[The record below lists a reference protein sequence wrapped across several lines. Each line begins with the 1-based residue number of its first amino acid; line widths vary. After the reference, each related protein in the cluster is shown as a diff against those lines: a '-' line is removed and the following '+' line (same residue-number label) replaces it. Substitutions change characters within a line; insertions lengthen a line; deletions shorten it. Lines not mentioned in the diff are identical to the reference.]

1 MKKIVCL
8 FILAA
13 MVCVTA
19 VAQTQYISIKRLE
32 KEDRKASL
40 AGMGGFLIY
49 SKRSDLV
56 IRLTNVKTPIIERH
70 GIGEDG
76 LYEYSIK
83 VAPEETD
90 HPKLEISK
98 RGDVYSV
105 PEVLKLKPDYYQA
118 YLIEEVENPIR
129 LEDQT
134 RPQDAI
140 LDAKL
145 AEVEIETTIQ
155 DLQVV
160 YSDSL
165 HATMETKLKEG
176 DNSISVISIK
186 IPIANLKNVEAR
198 LAGAQK
204 KCDELYDKMLN
215 NKTSKEEEQEYDR
228 LNEEEIPALKSLLTE
243 MKTIEVFAQGTN
255 RLPISLEGISP
266 RSKFRYGVLL
276 LVKPEYVT
284 EYDARLAEGVRQ
296 WNNRNYENA
305 KGEFLKALAAK
316 DAPEDKS
323 LVQANIA
330 ECDSCI
336 RYFRAADYALSR
348 MAELKEKGT
357 ATQSKVQEYASAAI
371 TFITNLNNYNPCEF
385 YSNILAKLEAM
396 VENMPLVVKF
406 TVMQWIDDGAGLR
419 QGGGRAQVELWAN
432 EGFSHP
438 SPKEYQ
444 SERRFKKHVGDDV
457 FCKKLGETGAD
468 GTLVV
473 NFDRKAL
480 PKGIFFHAEGD
491 NTIKYIRMQDII
503 RNSKDDYQM
512 RQFRTSL

>member
-1 MKKIVCL
+1 MKKTVCL
-8 FILAA
+8 FILAV

-19 VAQTQYISIKRLE
+19 MAQSQYISIKRLE
-32 KEDRKASL
+32 KEDHEASL

-56 IRLTNVKTPIIERH
+56 IRLTNVKNPIIERH
-70 GIGEDG
+70 GIVENG

-90 HPKLEISK
+90 HPKLEVSI
-98 RGDVYSV
+98 RGDVYS
-105 PEVLKLKPDYYQA
+105 ESKVLNLKPDCYQA
-118 YLIEEVENPIR
+118 YLVETVENRIQC
-129 LEDQT
+129 ENQT
-134 RPQDAI
+134 RSQDVI

-145 AEVEIETTIQ
+145 AEVEIETPIQ

-186 IPIANLKNVEAR
+186 IPIASLKNVEAR

-228 LNEEEIPALKSLLTE
+228 LNEEEIPVLKSLLVE
-243 MKTIEVFAQGTN
+243 MKTIEVFAEGTN
-255 RLPISLEGISP
+255 RLQILLQDIEP
-266 RSKFRYGVLL
+266 RRKFRYGVLL
-276 LVKPEYVT
+276 LVKEVYIT
-284 EYDARLAEGVRQ
+284 EYNARLAEGVRQ

-305 KGEFLKALAAK
+305 KSEFLKALAAK

-491 NTIKYIRMQDII
+491 DTIKYIRMQDII

>member
-1 MKKIVCL
+1 MKKTVCL
-8 FILAA
+8 LMLAV

-32 KEDRKASL
+32 KEDREASL

-56 IRLTNVKTPIIERH
+56 IRLTNVKNPIIERH

-83 VAPEETD
+83 VDPEETS
-90 HPKLEISK
+90 HPKLEVSI
-98 RGDVYSV
+98 RGDVYV
-105 PEVLKLKPDYYQA
+105 EPKVLNFKPDYYQA
-118 YLIEEVENPIR
+118 YLVETVEKRIQYEN
-129 LEDQT
+129 QT
-134 RPQDAI
+134 RSQDVI

-145 AEVEIETTIQ
+145 AEVEIETPIQ

-165 HATMETKLKEG
+165 YATMETKLKEG

-186 IPIANLKNVEAR
+186 IPIASLKNVETR
-198 LAGAQK
+198 LVEAQK
-204 KCDELYDKMLN
+204 KYDELYDKLLN
-215 NKTSKEEEQEYDR
+215 NQASKAEELEYVLLKEKR
-228 LNEEEIPALKSLLTE
+228 IPALEALLAE
-243 MKTIEVFAQGTN
+243 MTTIEVFAEGTN
-255 RLPISLEGISP
+255 RLQILLQDIEP
-266 RSKFRYGVLL
+266 RRKFRYGVLL
-276 LVKPEYVT
+276 LVKEVYIT
-284 EYDARLAEGVRQ
+284 EYNARLAEGVRQ
-296 WNNRNYENA
+296 WENRNYENA
-305 KGEFLKALAAK
+305 KGEFLKALTAK

-336 RYFRAADYALSR
+336 RYNEYATFALGR
-348 MAELKEKGT
+348 MIDLKKKGV
-357 ATQSKVQEYASAAI
+357 ATQSEVKEYASGAMG
-371 TFITNLNNYNPCEF
+371 FIRKLNNYNPCEF
-385 YSNILAKLEAM
+385 YETLIAKLEKTIAD
-396 VENMPLVVKF
+396 MPLVIKF
-406 TVMQWIDDGAGLR
+406 TVMEWINDGAGLR

-432 EGFSHP
+432 EGFTHP
-438 SPKEYQ
+438 SPKKYQ
-444 SERRFKKHVGDDV
+444 SERRFKKHVSDNV

-473 NFDRKAL
+473 NFERKSL
-480 PKGIFFHAEGD
+480 PKGIFFYAEGD
-491 NTIKYIRMQDII
+491 DTIKYIRMQDII
-503 RNSKDDYQM
+503 RDSANDYQM

>member
-1 MKKIVCL
+1 MKKTVCL
-8 FILAA
+8 FILAV

-19 VAQTQYISIKRLE
+19 MAQSQYISIKRLE
-32 KEDRKASL
+32 KEDREASL

-56 IRLTNVKTPIIERH
+56 IRLTNVKNPIIKRH
-70 GIGEDG
+70 GIREDG

-215 NKTSKEEEQEYDR
+215 NKTSKEEEQR
-228 LNEEEIPALKSLLTE
+228 
-243 MKTIEVFAQGTN
+243 N
-255 RLPISLEGISP
+255 R
-266 RSKFRYGVLL
+266 
-276 LVKPEYVT
+276 
-284 EYDARLAEGVRQ
+284 Q
-296 WNNRNYENA
+296 
-305 KGEFLKALAAK
+305 
-316 DAPEDKS
+316 
-323 LVQANIA
+323 
-330 ECDSCI
+330 
-336 RYFRAADYALSR
+336 
-348 MAELKEKGT
+348 
-357 ATQSKVQEYASAAI
+357 
-371 TFITNLNNYNPCEF
+371 
-385 YSNILAKLEAM
+385 
-396 VENMPLVVKF
+396 
-406 TVMQWIDDGAGLR
+406 
-419 QGGGRAQVELWAN
+419 
-432 EGFSHP
+432 
-438 SPKEYQ
+438 
-444 SERRFKKHVGDDV
+444 
-457 FCKKLGETGAD
+457 
-468 GTLVV
+468 
-473 NFDRKAL
+473 
-480 PKGIFFHAEGD
+480 
-491 NTIKYIRMQDII
+491 
-503 RNSKDDYQM
+503 
-512 RQFRTSL
+512 